1 MPGVL
6 LLGIFITVRELLLI
20 VVTPPKDV
28 TLVCYCKVVSVPTD
42 DLNNF
47 LRDLDLHWLSV
58 SLLKEGSC

>member
-20 VVTPPKDV
+20 VVTPPEDV
-28 TLVCYCKVVSVPTD
+28 TLVCNCKVVSVPTD